1 VSPSP
6 FLAEQLIGGVG
17 SRAPHGRVY
26 GGVRAPW
33 THHPIGST
41 IAETDGRRFEVA
53 NALPVE
59 SAPAT
64 IARSGLWARLQSSI
78 SIGVVLVVIVALAY
92 VIGAKIHNLNATR
105 AVGVFAVGVVSFFG
119 TLSLA
124 HRSSPNSPHD
134 SSEVRLAVTAA
145 FMMVYFAALGIFL
158 FSINTVGSFGQNLMN
173 NMTSL
178 FGVVVGFYFASSAV
192 VEYSR
197 SRERERTGAAPAPS
211 SSDLEAEVR
220 SLRQLVSELTAERDR
235 ERAEGDRSVVST
247 ETGDD

>member
-1 VSPSP
+1 M
-6 FLAEQLIGGVG
+6 
-17 SRAPHGRVY
+17 
-26 GGVRAPW
+26 
-33 THHPIGST
+33 
-41 IAETDGRRFEVA
+41 A

-59 SAPAT
+59 SAPAA

-92 VIGAKIHNLNATR
+92 EIGAKIHNLNATR

-124 HRSSPNSPHD
+124 HRSSPNTPYD

-197 SRERERTGAAPAPS
+197 SRERERTGAAPAPV
-211 SSDLEAEVR
+211 LVR
-220 SLRQLVSELTAERDR
+220 PRGGGSVAAAAGVGAHRRAGSGACRRGSVGGLYRDR
-235 ERAEGDRSVVST
+235 RRLNRRPRLDHVDGDGRSAST
-247 ETGDD
+247 C